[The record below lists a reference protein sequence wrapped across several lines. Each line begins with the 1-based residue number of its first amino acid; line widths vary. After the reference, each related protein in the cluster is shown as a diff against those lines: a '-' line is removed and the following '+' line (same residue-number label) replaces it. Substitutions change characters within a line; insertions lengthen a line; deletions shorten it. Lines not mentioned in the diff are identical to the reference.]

1 MRKGVLIFILP
12 ILALVQGGTALAQSS
27 AKPASYYFNL
37 YSGSSV
43 KSPSYGSDFLKF
55 FQKLAKRK
63 GQKDDRQFLKY
74 VFSKTHQ
81 RYLRTYSNYAAF
93 NAINERGVY
102 NCLTGTALYALL
114 LKDLGYNFKIVETNY
129 HIFLVVNTD
138 AGKILFEATDPVKGF
153 IADQQAVEKRI
164 ARYQSDQFVKDEAD
178 NNYYLYSFKLFN
190 EVSLDQMLGLLY
202 YNEAIQAFNNHQL
215 QDAVVDLDNATALY
229 NSPRITEF
237 SKIILLSVMQSK
249 LDHAVKEN
257 CVRTIQSIRKQQM
270 PSIGSATLSD

>member
-12 ILALVQGGTALAQSS
+12 ILALVQGATALAQSS

-37 YSGSSV
+37 YSRSSI
-43 KSPSYGSDFLKF
+43 KSPLYGSDFLKF
-55 FQKLAKRK
+55 SQKLAKRK

-114 LKDLGYNFKIVETNY
+114 LKDLGYDFKIIETNY

-164 ARYQSDQFVKDEAD
+164 ARYKSDQFVKDEAD
-178 NNYYLYSFKLFN
+178 KNYYLYSFKLFN

-202 YNEAIQAFNNHQL
+202 YNEAIQAFNDHQL

-229 NSPRITEF
+229 SSPRITEF

-257 CVRTIQSIRKQQM
+257 CVRKIQSIRKQQI

>member
-1 MRKGVLIFILP
+1 MRKEVLIFILP
-12 ILALVQGGTALAQSS
+12 ILALVQGPTVLAQSS

-43 KSPSYGSDFLKF
+43 RSSLSVSNFLEF
-55 FQKLAKRK
+55 SHKLGKRK

-81 RYLRTYSNYAAF
+81 RYLRTYSNYATF
-93 NAINERGVY
+93 NAIEERGVY

-114 LKDLGYNFKIVETNY
+114 LKDLGYDFKIIETNY
-129 HIFLVVNTD
+129 HIFLVVNT
-138 AGKILFEATDPVKGF
+138 AEGKMLFEATDPAKGF
-153 IADQQAVEKRI
+153 IADQRAVEKRI
-164 ARYQSDQFVKDEAD
+164 ARYKDDQFVKAEAD
-178 NNYYLYSFKLFN
+178 KNYYLYSFKLFN

-202 YNEAIQAFNNHQL
+202 YNEAIQAFNDHQL
-215 QDAVVDLDNATALY
+215 QDAVVDLDNAIALY

-237 SKIILLSVMQSK
+237 SKIILLCVMQSK

-257 CVRTIQSIRKQQM
+257 CVRKIQSIRKQQI
-270 PSIGSATLSD
+270 PSIGSAALSD